1 MREERIMDALGSI
14 RDQYVAEAEPT
25 GRGAKK
31 RKLPW
36 IAAAL
41 AILLGLTIF
50 TQTAPG
56 MAAAEYVRER
66 VASLIETLFPPREV
80 AAAPEGAVEE
90 ETYVA
95 GGQEPSQDDTAA
107 APGFAVYYDPERY
120 EMTEENGVTYIRAIP
135 AAPDREEIREN
146 NAALLEGLTDE
157 EAERKIDELLAQQ
170 EAFYASLPKRELEI
184 RHVPDAPPE
193 AAAGAARE
201 EKEKSWETVSEVEA
215 CEPPAGMTFRVS
227 AGTAWDSPVEDLYFV
242 GDGQG
247 GTYQITARYYVEA
260 AEGQGA
266 RLTAIL
272 HTFQIIPP
280 R

>member
-14 RDQYVAEAEPT
+14 RDKYVAEAAPM

-31 RKLPW
+31 RGLPW
-36 IAAAL
+36 I
-41 AILLGLTIF
+41 
-50 TQTAPG
+50 
-56 MAAAEYVRER
+56 
-66 VASLIETLFPPREV
+66 

-107 APGFAVYYDPERY
+107 AHGFAVYYDPERY
-120 EMTEENGVTYIRAIP
+120 EMTEENGVTYIRALP

-170 EAFYASLPKRELEI
+170 EAFYASLPKCELEI
-184 RHVPDAPPE
+184 LHVPDAPPE

-201 EKEKSWETVSEVEA
+201 ERQKSWETVSEVEA
-215 CEPPAGMTFRVS
+215 CEPLAGVTFRVS
-227 AGTAWDSPVEDLYFV
+227 AGTDWGSPVEELYFV

-266 RLTAIL
+266 RLTAML
-272 HTFQIIPP
+272 HTFQVIPP
-280 R
+280 Q